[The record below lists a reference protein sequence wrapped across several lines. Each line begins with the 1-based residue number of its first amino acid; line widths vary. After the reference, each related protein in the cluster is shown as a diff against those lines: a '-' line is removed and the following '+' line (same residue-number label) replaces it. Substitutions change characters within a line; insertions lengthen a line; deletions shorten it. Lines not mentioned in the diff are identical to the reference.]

1 MAVPKELYNAKFAEY
16 MESLKILYLV
26 DDKFKTICDD
36 YCASNMKAQK
46 FKKKFEKY
54 FQHKLE
60 CENLSKELEDEILIY
75 LIRKGYHNSL

>member
-16 MESLKILYLV
+16 IESLKILYLV
-26 DDKFKTICDD
+26 DDTFKAVCDD
-36 YCASNMKAQK
+36 YCTSRLKAEK

-75 LIRKGYHNSL
+75 LIRKG

>member
-16 MESLKILYLV
+16 IESLKILYLV
-26 DDKFKTICDD
+26 DDKFKIICDD
-36 YCASNMKAQK
+36 YCTSRLKADK

-75 LIRKGYHNSL
+75 LIRKG